1 MTSAREDILKKL
13 RAGTEGL
20 KKPFPNVGPQV
31 GPRLPV
37 ARVEGDRAALKLR
50 FIAELER
57 VHGTAHPAEDEA
69 DARRILLNLLRDK
82 HVKRLT
88 QWEDSALPFRI
99 ADDVRGMGIEIM
111 RGQMRELAAA
121 DVGITGAACAIAA
134 TGTLVLEMGEGRTR
148 AASLLPPVHIAIIK
162 TSQLVPRLEDYLAH
176 QRSQGLQAFHEGS
189 NVVLLTGASRT
200 ADIEMNVVYGA
211 HGPLELHVIIVED
224 LGEIRCQT
232 SDFR

>member
-1 MTSAREDILKKL
+1 MTSSRDDILNKL

-20 KKPFPNVGPQV
+20 KKPFPNAGPQV

-37 ARVEGDRAALKLR
+37 ARIDGDRAALKLR
-50 FIAELER
+50 FITELER

-69 DARRILLNLLRDK
+69 DARRILLGLLRDK
-82 HVKRLT
+82 QVKRLT
-88 QWEDSALPFRI
+88 QWEDFALPFRI
-99 ADDVRGMGIEIM
+99 ADDVRSLGIETM

-121 DVGITGAACAIAA
+121 DVGVTGAACAIAA

-148 AASLLPPVHIAIIK
+148 AASLLPPVHIALIRAN
-162 TSQLVPRLEDYLAH
+162 QLVPRLEDYISQ
-176 QRSQGLQAFHEGS
+176 QRKQGLQAFHEGS

-211 HGPLELHVIIVED
+211 HGPLELHVIIID
-224 LGEIRCQT
+224 
-232 SDFR
+232 D